1 MIATPLSSRLQ
12 RVWRLAPA
20 LLAGM
25 LTIAALPVAGNPSTA
40 NSQPVPPRNMAAD
53 LGAAWL
59 AFHRRHVQDGRV
71 VDNGQAGITHSEG
84 QGAALL
90 AAATVGDRE
99 AFDRMWTW
107 TRERLGIRPD
117 GLLAWRWTPGQG
129 VTDSNNATDGDLF
142 VAWALVRAGKRWSDG
157 GYHAAAARL
166 AVAVRTQLIH
176 GSAFGPVLLPGR
188 DGFLKPEGPILNLS
202 YWLFPAFAEIQ
213 LVDPDPVWPAL
224 AQSGQ
229 VLLGAARFG
238 RWQLPADW
246 VQVQGRSVVVAPGFP
261 ARFGSDAARIP
272 LYLRWAGL
280 LESPVLSRC
289 RDFWRHFAGA
299 GFLSA
304 WTSLIDDSIDS
315 HDASPGHRGLV
326 AWLGGPPSPGD
337 GMERAI
343 MHSYYSGFLTLMRV
357 LAESPSQ

>member
-1 MIATPLSSRLQ
+1 MNATPITDRK
-12 RVWRLAPA
+12 WRAWRWAPM

-25 LTIAALPVAGNPSTA
+25 LAVAVLPA
-40 NSQPVPPRNMAAD
+40 AAD
-53 LGAAWL
+53 QSIADSQRMQSRSGAGDLRAAWL
-59 AFHRRHVQDGRV
+59 AFQKRHVSEGRV
-71 VDNGQAGITHSEG
+71 VDSGQAGITHSEG

-99 AFDRMWTW
+99 TFDRMWTW

-142 VAWALVRAGKRWSDG
+142 VVWALVRAGKRWPDG
-157 GYHAAAARL
+157 GYHSAAAKL
-166 AVAVRTQLIH
+166 AAAVRNHLIQA
-176 GSAFGPVLLPGR
+176 SEFGPVLLPGR

-202 YWLFPAFAEIQ
+202 YWLFPAFAEIH

-246 VQVQGRSVVVAPGFP
+246 VQVQGRTVVVAPGFP
-261 ARFGSDAARIP
+261 ARFGSDAVRIP

-299 GFLSA
+299 SFLAA
-304 WTSLIDDSIDS
+304 WTSLADDSIDS

-326 AWLGGPPSPGD
+326 AWLGGPSSPSE
-337 GMERAI
+337 GMERA
-343 MHSYYSGFLTLMRV
+343 MGHSYYSGFLTLMRV